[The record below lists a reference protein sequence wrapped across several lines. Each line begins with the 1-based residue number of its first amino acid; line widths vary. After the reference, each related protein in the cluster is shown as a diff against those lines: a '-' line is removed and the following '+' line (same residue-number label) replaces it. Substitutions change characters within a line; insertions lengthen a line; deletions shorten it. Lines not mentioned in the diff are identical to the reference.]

1 MRGVEASKL
10 CCLEAAAAGPSAA
23 SATLGLRLTRPT
35 ATLTISAWANRT
47 RLMTTRVATIALGW
61 LLVVLPAL
69 DILDQAFL
77 LAELLKATEH
87 LLDGLA
93 TTGLDTDRHLNS
105 VPSKGFRLPSR
116 PLDTNTRPRSSGGC
130 HGSAEKFRGE
140 DRARDGARVTSPP
153 RPTNLSCPPLPLIID
168 TYNVLHVTGVLPGEL
183 AVGEPES
190 LAKLIAGSRFAGDAV
205 WLVCDGVPRGALRVG
220 RIVIEGAGPGRSADD
235 HIIEFLAR
243 NSAPRRVTVVTSD
256 RGIVK
261 RAKARGA
268 ECVKSEVFLAML
280 AEDARKTKTKKPTLP
295 DPRRSVPLNGREV
308 SGWMALFGI
317 TAEQAA
323 IQASA
328 RTSPHASTHASG
340 GAEPPLVKR
349 TKPSTTSNA
358 ALEAYLDATKDLV
371 DPLSILDG
379 REGVQLLDALG
390 GLDDATLDALM
401 KAHEPAIRTESA
413 RKGSKRKVGRR
424 HP

>member
-1 MRGVEASKL
+1 M
-10 CCLEAAAAGPSAA
+10 
-23 SATLGLRLTRPT
+23 
-35 ATLTISAWANRT
+35 
-47 RLMTTRVATIALGW
+47 
-61 LLVVLPAL
+61 
-69 DILDQAFL
+69 
-77 LAELLKATEH
+77 
-87 LLDGLA
+87 
-93 TTGLDTDRHLNS
+93 
-105 VPSKGFRLPSR
+105 
-116 PLDTNTRPRSSGGC
+116 
-130 HGSAEKFRGE
+130 
-140 DRARDGARVTSPP
+140 TSPP

-190 LAKLIAGSRFAGDAV
+190 LAKLIAGRRFAGDAV

-256 RGIVK
+256 RGIVR

-268 ECVKSEVFLAML
+268 ECVKSEDFLAML

-308 SGWMALFGI
+308 SGWMALFGSD
-317 TAEQAA
+317 AEQAA

-413 RKGSKRKVGRR
+413 RKGSKRKSGRR

>member
-1 MRGVEASKL
+1 
-10 CCLEAAAAGPSAA
+10 
-23 SATLGLRLTRPT
+23 
-35 ATLTISAWANRT
+35 
-47 RLMTTRVATIALGW
+47 
-61 LLVVLPAL
+61 
-69 DILDQAFL
+69 
-77 LAELLKATEH
+77 
-87 LLDGLA
+87 
-93 TTGLDTDRHLNS
+93 
-105 VPSKGFRLPSR
+105 
-116 PLDTNTRPRSSGGC
+116 
-130 HGSAEKFRGE
+130 
-140 DRARDGARVTSPP
+140 
-153 RPTNLSCPPLPLIID
+153 LPLIID

-205 WLVCDGVPRGALRVG
+205 WLVCDGVPRGASRVG

-235 HIIEFLAR
+235 HIIDFLAR

-268 ECVKSEVFLAML
+268 ECVKSEDFLAML

-323 IQASA
+323 IQASTHA
-328 RTSPHASTHASG
+328 PTQASTHAPTQASTHAPKL
-340 GAEPPLVKR
+340 AEPPLVKR
-349 TKPSTTSNA
+349 TAPSTTSNA
-358 ALEAYLDATKDLV
+358 ALEAYLNATKDLV